1 MLGASRC
8 VLLFT
13 VVAAAMTVGDVSART
28 IRRSCRDGATADRA
42 ERSGQGLV
50 ACDVGATCDDACT
63 FELPVCGPES
73 CQTEAFTVP
82 AGRTRRER
90 LVVSPGA
97 APATL
102 VLRCRP
108 ALRRASC
115 IVVTTTT
122 VTTTTST
129 TGFPGGPSGPITT
142 TSVRLVGPSTTS
154 STTVASTSSTIP
166 IPTTTT
172 LLVIPSRIPC
182 GGDVDCDGLATA
194 CAVGFCADDG
204 FCAQACFC
212 LTTNRGPTC
221 SPDVARPCLTP
232 NDCLDADQPDRAC
245 RVCYLNRCTIA
256 LAPEC
261 FPVLPAQSPGFTIG
275 FGVGTVGGVQTSIP

>member
-1 MLGASRC
+1 MLGASRF
-8 VLLFT
+8 VLVVVT
-13 VVAAAMTVGDVSART
+13 VVAAALTVGDASART
-28 IRRSCRDGATADRA
+28 IRRSCRDGAIA

-50 ACDVGATCDDACT
+50 ACDVGATCDDACA
-63 FELPVCGPES
+63 FELPVCGSES
-73 CQTEAFTVP
+73 CQSETLTVP

-90 LVVSPGA
+90 LAVSAGA
-97 APATL
+97 APSTL

-108 ALRRASC
+108 AFRRAGC

-122 VTTTTST
+122 VATTTSS
-129 TGFPGGPSGPITT
+129 TGFPGGPSGPTT
-142 TSVRLVGPSTTS
+142 TTVRLVGPSTTS

-172 LLVIPSRIPC
+172 LLVIPSRIQC

-221 SPDVARPCLTP
+221 SLDVARPCLTP
-232 NDCLDADQPDRAC
+232 NDCRDADQPNGAC

-256 LAPEC
+256 LALEC
-261 FPVLPAQSPGFTIG
+261 FPVLPAQPPGFTID
-275 FGVGTVGGVQTSIP
+275 FGVGTLGGVQTSMP